1 MKPLSS
7 NIPSQRDPHIDNVKG
22 ILIFLVV
29 LGHAV
34 NPFIETNRAYK
45 VVFDFAYSFHMP
57 LFIFIAGMFTR
68 SAKFSE
74 ALKKNASTLLFP
86 FVLFHVLYELSDY
99 AIRGELSYYT
109 RNLQPYWITW
119 FLWSLFLWKTAVS
132 LFPRT
137 PALFVGS
144 LGIALIYNA
153 TVDDNLYFGMN
164 RTISFLPFF
173 VAGYLWGKPL
183 VEWIKTTPTT
193 ISAIT
198 LAATLLFLGLDDHF
212 NSPVFF
218 HSETMLQL
226 YDTPIPALG
235 ATIATYLFSS
245 VVAMA
250 VVRLTT
256 SAPSFLTGLGQR
268 SLYIYLWHGFVI
280 RALVVSGLLA
290 SMEALPAPLNLALTV
305 ATSAAITISLGLPK
319 VTIVSSRVIAR
330 LRMAFT
336 RSMMILAG
344 RKLEAGNPR

>member
-1 MKPLSS
+1 MKQSANSVSS
-7 NIPSQRDPHIDNVKG
+7 RRDPHIDNIKG

-45 VVFDFAYSFHMP
+45 LAFDFAYSFHMP

-68 SAKFSE
+68 PAKFSE
-74 ALKKNASTLLFP
+74 ALRKNASTLLFP
-86 FVLFHVLYELSDY
+86 FVLFHILYELSDY

-132 LFPRT
+132 IFPRS

-144 LGIALIYNA
+144 LVIALIYNI
-153 TVDDNLYFGMN
+153 TIDDNLYFGMN

-183 VEWIKTTPTT
+183 VEWIKTTPVTF
-193 ISAIT
+193 SAMT
-198 LAATLLFLGLDDHF
+198 LAATLLFLSVDQKF

-226 YDTPIPALG
+226 YDTPVSAL
-235 ATIATYLFSS
+235 AVTIVTYLFSS
-245 VVAMA
+245 VVALA
-250 VVRLTT
+250 IVRLTT
-256 SAPSFLTGLGQR
+256 RAPSFLTGLGQR
-268 SLYIYLWHGFVI
+268 SLYIYLWHGFII
-280 RALVVSGLLA
+280 RAMVVSGLLA
-290 SMEALPAPLNLALTV
+290 SMETALPTPLNLALTIM
-305 ATSAAITISLGLPK
+305 TSAAITISLGLPQ
-319 VTIVSSRVIAR
+319 VTTVSSRVIDR
-330 LRMAFT
+330 LRMAFA
-336 RSMMILAG
+336 RPMMILTG
-344 RKLEAGNPR
+344 RKLGADDP

>member
-45 VVFDFAYSFHMP
+45 VVFDFAYAFHMP

-68 SAKFSE
+68 PARFSD

-99 AIRGELSYYT
+99 IIRGELSYYT

-119 FLWSLFLWKTAVS
+119 FLWSLFLWKTVVS
-132 LFPRT
+132 LFPRS
-137 PALFVGS
+137 PLLFLAS
-144 LGIALIYNA
+144 LGIALLYNI
-153 TVDDNLYFGMN
+153 TIDDNLYFGMN

-183 VEWIKTTPTT
+183 VESIKTTPATF
-193 ISAIT
+193 SAIT
-198 LAATLLFLGLDDHF
+198 LAATLLFLSVDQKF

-226 YDTPIPALG
+226 YDRPIPAL
-235 ATIATYLFSS
+235 AVTIATYLFSS
-245 VVAMA
+245 VVAIA

-256 SAPSFLTGLGQR
+256 RAPSFLTGLGQR

-280 RALVVSGLLA
+280 RAMVVSGLLA
-290 SMEALPAPLNLALTV
+290 LMEALPAPLDLALTI
-305 ATSAAITISLGLPK
+305 ATSATITISLGLPQ
-319 VTIVSSRVIAR
+319 VTTVSSRVIDR
-330 LRMAFT
+330 LRMGFA
-336 RSMMILAG
+336 RSMMILTG
-344 RKLEAGNPR
+344 RKLEAGDPR

>member
-7 NIPSQRDPHIDNVKG
+7 KIPSQRDPHIDNVKG

-45 VVFDFAYSFHMP
+45 VVFDFAYAFHMP

-68 SAKFSE
+68 PGRFSE
-74 ALKKNASTLLFP
+74 ALKKNAAELLFP

-99 AIRGELSYYT
+99 IIRGELSYYT

-119 FLWSLFLWKTAVS
+119 FLWSLFLWKTVVT

-137 PALFVGS
+137 PALFFGS

-153 TVDDNLYFGMN
+153 TIDDNLYFGMN

-183 VEWIKTTPTT
+183 LEWVKSTPATF
-193 ISAIT
+193 SVMT
-198 LAATLLFLGLDDHF
+198 LAATLLFLSVDQKF

-226 YDTPIPALG
+226 YDTPISALTV
-235 ATIATYLFSS
+235 AIAAYLFSS

-256 SAPSFLTGLGQR
+256 RAPSFLTSLGQR

-280 RALVVSGLLA
+280 RAMVVSGLLA
-290 SMEALPAPLNLALTV
+290 LMEALPAPMDVALTI
-305 ATSAAITISLGLPK
+305 AASALITLSLGLPQ
-319 VTIVSSRVIAR
+319 VTTVSTRLVGR
-330 LRMAFT
+330 LRAAFA
-336 RSMMILAG
+336 RALMMLMG
-344 RKLEAGNPR
+344 KKVEAGNTR